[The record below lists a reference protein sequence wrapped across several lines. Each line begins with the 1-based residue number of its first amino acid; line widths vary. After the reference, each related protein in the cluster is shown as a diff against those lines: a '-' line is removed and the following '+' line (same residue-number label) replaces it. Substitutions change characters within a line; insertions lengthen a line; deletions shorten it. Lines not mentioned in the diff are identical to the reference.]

1 MDDVPKKST
10 GVRFKNVV
18 FLKRL
23 TVRSTT
29 RTLITDK
36 NDHSAFTAIF
46 FLREGPRLKGGYSG
60 GSGSGVPPYD
70 FLNLYGVSD
79 CRFCASFS

>member
-1 MDDVPKKST
+1 MPAAEKTEVIS
-10 GVRFKNVV
+10 V
-18 FLKRL
+18 
-23 TVRSTT
+23 
-29 RTLITDK
+29 I
-36 NDHSAFTAIF
+36 
-46 FLREGPRLKGGYSG
+46 LREGPRLKGGYSG